1 MRNRCG
7 LCPMPYSVEGLGLSG
22 EASLPRFGR
31 ISCAESLR
39 LMPDAVFCRRA
50 WTDREASLPR
60 FGRISCAESLRL
72 MSDAVFCRRNWTVWS
87 RVRPDFAGRFS
98 AFTLYAAHDIDK
110 RKHRPR
116 PALVRRKDEF
126 RFPFRFGTGHGESE
140 GRYIRLMR
148 ATGEMSI
155 GANSPR

>member
-1 MRNRCG
+1 MRNRCGLCPMPYSVEGLGLIGRLHCQDSGEFPVRNRCG

-22 EASLPRFGR
+22 
-31 ISCAESLR
+31 
-39 LMPDAVFCRRA
+39 
-50 WTDREASLPR
+50 EASLPR

>member
-1 MRNRCG
+1 MCCGYRTLFRSLNREPKTG
-7 LCPMPYSVEGLGLSG
+7 LVP
-22 EASLPRFGR
+22 LPRFGR